1 VQSGKVVKTLF
12 FDHGR
17 IVFAAS
23 NLKKDRLGEALVA
36 LGRITEEQFRKA
48 SAVVVQDRNKRFGEA
63 LVSAGILDKQ
73 EVGRSVARQ
82 VKRIVLSL
90 FPFADG
96 VATFDERSCPV
107 PLEYMVSLSVHRVLY
122 DGIQTMDKEPL
133 VLAGL
138 GDLDRRVKLAP
149 VAPFEFNPG
158 EARKD
163 EVEILEQAQ
172 RRSSIRRLAWMPG
185 GLSFPRLR
193 TTYALVASGLL
204 VDADKAEDAQ
214 AQPVI
219 HMETGTFLLS
229 ALRRQPDPTGAEA
242 VRKEVAQELENSAH
256 LDRESW
262 LRVSRSAPREELI
275 RALEE
280 KMERYHA
287 LREAT
292 GEDDAVRT
300 DIEVILGRVS
310 AMLRLARQTPEEPSV
325 PAPAAAPSAPAPEP
339 PPPPAAS
346 APAPPSVASSSAA
359 GTSNFAG
366 NAQIEHLLMEAE
378 VRMTVS
384 DYANAIKVYAKLV
397 EVAPN
402 IASYRARLAIA
413 MASYPKTA
421 KQAEREFLE
430 ATRLDPDN
438 ADIHYQFGMY
448 YKIMK
453 QRARALAEMQ
463 TAVRLNRRHALAR
476 KEMESLGKEGGPI
489 TISLKKLFK

>member
-1 VQSGKVVKTLF
+1 
-12 FDHGR
+12 
-17 IVFAAS
+17 
-23 NLKKDRLGEALVA
+23 
-36 LGRITEEQFRKA
+36 
-48 SAVVVQDRNKRFGEA
+48 
-63 LVSAGILDKQ
+63 
-73 EVGRSVARQ
+73 
-82 VKRIVLSL
+82 
-90 FPFADG
+90 
-96 VATFDERSCPV
+96 
-107 PLEYMVSLSVHRVLY
+107 
-122 DGIQTMDKEPL
+122 
-133 VLAGL
+133 
-138 GDLDRRVKLAP
+138 
-149 VAPFEFNPG
+149 
-158 EARKD
+158 
-163 EVEILEQAQ
+163 
-172 RRSSIRRLAWMPG
+172 
-185 GLSFPRLR
+185 
-193 TTYALVASGLL
+193 

-229 ALRRQPDPTGAEA
+229 ALQRQPDPTGAEA
-242 VRKEVAQELENSAH
+242 VRREVAQELENSAH

-292 GEDDAVRT
+292 GEDDPVRT

-310 AMLRLARQTPEEPSV
+310 AMLRLARQTPEEPSAPAPASAPPV
-325 PAPAAAPSAPAPEP
+325 PAPAPEAPAAP
-339 PPPPAAS
+339 AAA
-346 APAPPSVASSSAA
+346 APAPPSVAPSAAA

-397 EVAPN
+397 EIAPN

-413 MASYPKTA
+413 MASYPRTA